1 MLKRTK
7 GFVSLAA
14 AIALMLGLCSCSGK
28 SETDPSTT
36 ADPTGI
42 GAQAE
47 TGENNTAKDIA
58 PESGAPE
65 TAAEEANTAKEAGTT
80 AQTEKTT
87 KKTDA
92 SNANVS
98 AAGFIWPVPGYTQLS
113 SPYSTQYK
121 RISIKADFGAKVVAC
136 ATGKITK
143 IYNKDDESKTPCA
156 VLTCANGYVI
166 EYSAANL
173 SVKVGDV
180 VARGDSIGFIGR
192 YGTGPH
198 LNISATKDGASIV
211 IDKLTKSFK
220 GKTVLEDVNMRLQ
233 EGRIYGIVGD
243 NGSGKTVLL
252 KLICGFMKPDSGTVT
267 VNGKVIGKDADF
279 PENTGIIIE
288 APGFLPNYSGM
299 KNLEYLASIRG
310 KIGKEQIESAMKTV
324 GLDPSSKL
332 RVGKY
337 SLGMKQRLGIAQ
349 AIMEDQQLL
358 ILDEPMNALD
368 KDAVEEMRK
377 LFLSFKAS
385 GKTMLIVSHNEGD
398 ISTLCDEVYE
408 FDGARIK
415 RRENV

>member
-1 MLKRTK
+1 M
-7 GFVSLAA
+7 
-14 AIALMLGLCSCSGK
+14 
-28 SETDPSTT
+28 TD
-36 ADPTGI
+36 
-42 GAQAE
+42 
-47 TGENNTAKDIA
+47 
-58 PESGAPE
+58 
-65 TAAEEANTAKEAGTT
+65 
-80 AQTEKTT
+80 
-87 KKTDA
+87 
-92 SNANVS
+92 V
-98 AAGFIWPVPGYTQLS
+98 
-113 SPYSTQYK
+113 
-121 RISIKADFGAKVVAC
+121 
-136 ATGKITK
+136 
-143 IYNKDDESKTPCA
+143 
-156 VLTCANGYVI
+156 
-166 EYSAANL
+166 
-173 SVKVGDV
+173 
-180 VARGDSIGFIGR
+180 
-192 YGTGPH
+192 
-198 LNISATKDGASIV
+198 IV

-267 VNGKVIGKDADF
+267 VNGKVIGKDSDF

-349 AIMEDQQLL
+349 AIMENQQLL

-377 LFLSFKAS
+377 FFLSFKAS
-385 GKTMLIVSHNEGD
+385 GKTMLIVSHNECD

-415 RRENV
+415 RRESV

>member
-1 MLKRTK
+1 M
-7 GFVSLAA
+7 
-14 AIALMLGLCSCSGK
+14 
-28 SETDPSTT
+28 TD
-36 ADPTGI
+36 
-42 GAQAE
+42 
-47 TGENNTAKDIA
+47 
-58 PESGAPE
+58 
-65 TAAEEANTAKEAGTT
+65 
-80 AQTEKTT
+80 
-87 KKTDA
+87 
-92 SNANVS
+92 V
-98 AAGFIWPVPGYTQLS
+98 
-113 SPYSTQYK
+113 
-121 RISIKADFGAKVVAC
+121 
-136 ATGKITK
+136 
-143 IYNKDDESKTPCA
+143 
-156 VLTCANGYVI
+156 
-166 EYSAANL
+166 
-173 SVKVGDV
+173 
-180 VARGDSIGFIGR
+180 
-192 YGTGPH
+192 
-198 LNISATKDGASIV
+198 IV

-358 ILDEPMNALD
+358 ILDEPMNALY

>member
-1 MLKRTK
+1 M
-7 GFVSLAA
+7 
-14 AIALMLGLCSCSGK
+14 
-28 SETDPSTT
+28 TD
-36 ADPTGI
+36 
-42 GAQAE
+42 
-47 TGENNTAKDIA
+47 
-58 PESGAPE
+58 
-65 TAAEEANTAKEAGTT
+65 
-80 AQTEKTT
+80 
-87 KKTDA
+87 
-92 SNANVS
+92 V
-98 AAGFIWPVPGYTQLS
+98 
-113 SPYSTQYK
+113 
-121 RISIKADFGAKVVAC
+121 
-136 ATGKITK
+136 
-143 IYNKDDESKTPCA
+143 
-156 VLTCANGYVI
+156 
-166 EYSAANL
+166 
-173 SVKVGDV
+173 
-180 VARGDSIGFIGR
+180 
-192 YGTGPH
+192 
-198 LNISATKDGASIV
+198 IV

-233 EGRIYGIVGD
+233 EGRIYGVVGD

-267 VNGKVIGKDADF
+267 VNDKVIGKDADF

-368 KDAVEEMRK
+368 KDAVKEMRK

-385 GKTMLIVSHNEGD
+385 GKTMLVVSHNEGD

>member
-1 MLKRTK
+1 M
-7 GFVSLAA
+7 
-14 AIALMLGLCSCSGK
+14 
-28 SETDPSTT
+28 TD
-36 ADPTGI
+36 
-42 GAQAE
+42 
-47 TGENNTAKDIA
+47 
-58 PESGAPE
+58 
-65 TAAEEANTAKEAGTT
+65 
-80 AQTEKTT
+80 
-87 KKTDA
+87 
-92 SNANVS
+92 V
-98 AAGFIWPVPGYTQLS
+98 
-113 SPYSTQYK
+113 
-121 RISIKADFGAKVVAC
+121 
-136 ATGKITK
+136 
-143 IYNKDDESKTPCA
+143 
-156 VLTCANGYVI
+156 
-166 EYSAANL
+166 
-173 SVKVGDV
+173 
-180 VARGDSIGFIGR
+180 
-192 YGTGPH
+192 
-198 LNISATKDGASIV
+198 IV

-267 VNGKVIGKDADF
+267 VNGKVIGNDADF

-368 KDAVEEMRK
+368 KDAVKEMRR

-408 FDGARIK
+408 FDGAKIK
-415 RRENV
+415 NRESLRAV

>member
-1 MLKRTK
+1 M
-7 GFVSLAA
+7 
-14 AIALMLGLCSCSGK
+14 
-28 SETDPSTT
+28 TD
-36 ADPTGI
+36 
-42 GAQAE
+42 
-47 TGENNTAKDIA
+47 
-58 PESGAPE
+58 
-65 TAAEEANTAKEAGTT
+65 
-80 AQTEKTT
+80 
-87 KKTDA
+87 
-92 SNANVS
+92 V
-98 AAGFIWPVPGYTQLS
+98 
-113 SPYSTQYK
+113 
-121 RISIKADFGAKVVAC
+121 
-136 ATGKITK
+136 
-143 IYNKDDESKTPCA
+143 
-156 VLTCANGYVI
+156 
-166 EYSAANL
+166 
-173 SVKVGDV
+173 
-180 VARGDSIGFIGR
+180 
-192 YGTGPH
+192 
-198 LNISATKDGASIV
+198 IV

-220 GKTVLEDVNMRLQ
+220 GKTVLEDVNMQLQ

-267 VNGKVIGKDADF
+267 VNGKVIGKDSDF

-310 KIGKEQIESAMKTV
+310 KIGKEQIEAAMKTV

-349 AIMEDQQLL
+349 AIMENQQLL

-377 LFLSFKAS
+377 LFLNFKAS

>member
-1 MLKRTK
+1 M
-7 GFVSLAA
+7 
-14 AIALMLGLCSCSGK
+14 
-28 SETDPSTT
+28 TD
-36 ADPTGI
+36 
-42 GAQAE
+42 
-47 TGENNTAKDIA
+47 
-58 PESGAPE
+58 
-65 TAAEEANTAKEAGTT
+65 
-80 AQTEKTT
+80 
-87 KKTDA
+87 
-92 SNANVS
+92 V
-98 AAGFIWPVPGYTQLS
+98 
-113 SPYSTQYK
+113 
-121 RISIKADFGAKVVAC
+121 
-136 ATGKITK
+136 
-143 IYNKDDESKTPCA
+143 
-156 VLTCANGYVI
+156 
-166 EYSAANL
+166 
-173 SVKVGDV
+173 
-180 VARGDSIGFIGR
+180 
-192 YGTGPH
+192 
-198 LNISATKDGASIV
+198 IV
-211 IDKLTKSFK
+211 IDRLTKSFK

-349 AIMEDQQLL
+349 AIMENQQLL

-415 RRENV
+415 RRENILTELKNNEIKQKNYHVRLHSVSCCNLACRVH

>member
-1 MLKRTK
+1 M
-7 GFVSLAA
+7 
-14 AIALMLGLCSCSGK
+14 
-28 SETDPSTT
+28 TD
-36 ADPTGI
+36 
-42 GAQAE
+42 
-47 TGENNTAKDIA
+47 
-58 PESGAPE
+58 
-65 TAAEEANTAKEAGTT
+65 
-80 AQTEKTT
+80 
-87 KKTDA
+87 
-92 SNANVS
+92 V
-98 AAGFIWPVPGYTQLS
+98 
-113 SPYSTQYK
+113 
-121 RISIKADFGAKVVAC
+121 
-136 ATGKITK
+136 
-143 IYNKDDESKTPCA
+143 
-156 VLTCANGYVI
+156 
-166 EYSAANL
+166 
-173 SVKVGDV
+173 
-180 VARGDSIGFIGR
+180 
-192 YGTGPH
+192 
-198 LNISATKDGASIV
+198 IV

-267 VNGKVIGKDADF
+267 VNGKVIGKDSDF

-337 SLGMKQRLGIAQ
+337 SLGIAQ
-349 AIMEDQQLL
+349 AIMENQQLL

-415 RRENV
+415 RRESV

>member
-1 MLKRTK
+1 M
-7 GFVSLAA
+7 
-14 AIALMLGLCSCSGK
+14 
-28 SETDPSTT
+28 TD
-36 ADPTGI
+36 
-42 GAQAE
+42 
-47 TGENNTAKDIA
+47 
-58 PESGAPE
+58 
-65 TAAEEANTAKEAGTT
+65 
-80 AQTEKTT
+80 
-87 KKTDA
+87 
-92 SNANVS
+92 V
-98 AAGFIWPVPGYTQLS
+98 
-113 SPYSTQYK
+113 
-121 RISIKADFGAKVVAC
+121 
-136 ATGKITK
+136 
-143 IYNKDDESKTPCA
+143 
-156 VLTCANGYVI
+156 
-166 EYSAANL
+166 
-173 SVKVGDV
+173 
-180 VARGDSIGFIGR
+180 
-192 YGTGPH
+192 
-198 LNISATKDGASIV
+198 IV

-220 GKTVLEDVNMRLQ
+220 GKTILEDVNMRLQ
-233 EGRIYGIVGD
+233 EGRIYGVVGD

-368 KDAVEEMRK
+368 KDAVKEMRK

-385 GKTMLIVSHNEGD
+385 GKTMLVVSHNEGD

-408 FDGARIK
+408 FDGAKIK
-415 RRENV
+415 NRESR

>member
-1 MLKRTK
+1 M
-7 GFVSLAA
+7 
-14 AIALMLGLCSCSGK
+14 
-28 SETDPSTT
+28 TD
-36 ADPTGI
+36 
-42 GAQAE
+42 
-47 TGENNTAKDIA
+47 
-58 PESGAPE
+58 
-65 TAAEEANTAKEAGTT
+65 
-80 AQTEKTT
+80 
-87 KKTDA
+87 
-92 SNANVS
+92 V
-98 AAGFIWPVPGYTQLS
+98 
-113 SPYSTQYK
+113 
-121 RISIKADFGAKVVAC
+121 
-136 ATGKITK
+136 
-143 IYNKDDESKTPCA
+143 
-156 VLTCANGYVI
+156 
-166 EYSAANL
+166 
-173 SVKVGDV
+173 
-180 VARGDSIGFIGR
+180 
-192 YGTGPH
+192 
-198 LNISATKDGASIV
+198 IV

-310 KIGKEQIESAMKTV
+310 KIGKEQIEAAMKTV

-377 LFLSFKAS
+377 LFLRFKAS

-408 FDGARIK
+408 FDGAKIK
-415 RRENV
+415 NRESR

>member
-1 MLKRTK
+1 M
-7 GFVSLAA
+7 
-14 AIALMLGLCSCSGK
+14 
-28 SETDPSTT
+28 TD
-36 ADPTGI
+36 
-42 GAQAE
+42 
-47 TGENNTAKDIA
+47 
-58 PESGAPE
+58 
-65 TAAEEANTAKEAGTT
+65 
-80 AQTEKTT
+80 
-87 KKTDA
+87 
-92 SNANVS
+92 V
-98 AAGFIWPVPGYTQLS
+98 
-113 SPYSTQYK
+113 
-121 RISIKADFGAKVVAC
+121 
-136 ATGKITK
+136 
-143 IYNKDDESKTPCA
+143 
-156 VLTCANGYVI
+156 
-166 EYSAANL
+166 
-173 SVKVGDV
+173 
-180 VARGDSIGFIGR
+180 
-192 YGTGPH
+192 
-198 LNISATKDGASIV
+198 IV

-233 EGRIYGIVGD
+233 EGGIYGIVGD

-368 KDAVEEMRK
+368 KDAVEEMRR
-377 LFLSFKAS
+377 LFLNFKAS

-408 FDGARIK
+408 FDGAKIK
-415 RRENV
+415 KRESR

>member
-1 MLKRTK
+1 M
-7 GFVSLAA
+7 
-14 AIALMLGLCSCSGK
+14 
-28 SETDPSTT
+28 TD
-36 ADPTGI
+36 
-42 GAQAE
+42 
-47 TGENNTAKDIA
+47 
-58 PESGAPE
+58 
-65 TAAEEANTAKEAGTT
+65 
-80 AQTEKTT
+80 
-87 KKTDA
+87 
-92 SNANVS
+92 V
-98 AAGFIWPVPGYTQLS
+98 
-113 SPYSTQYK
+113 
-121 RISIKADFGAKVVAC
+121 
-136 ATGKITK
+136 
-143 IYNKDDESKTPCA
+143 
-156 VLTCANGYVI
+156 
-166 EYSAANL
+166 
-173 SVKVGDV
+173 
-180 VARGDSIGFIGR
+180 
-192 YGTGPH
+192 
-198 LNISATKDGASIV
+198 IV

-349 AIMEDQQLL
+349 AIMENQQLL

-415 RRENV
+415 RRENVWNILTEMKNNEIKQKNYHVRLHPVSCCNLSCRVR

>member
-1 MLKRTK
+1 M
-7 GFVSLAA
+7 
-14 AIALMLGLCSCSGK
+14 
-28 SETDPSTT
+28 TD
-36 ADPTGI
+36 
-42 GAQAE
+42 
-47 TGENNTAKDIA
+47 
-58 PESGAPE
+58 
-65 TAAEEANTAKEAGTT
+65 
-80 AQTEKTT
+80 
-87 KKTDA
+87 
-92 SNANVS
+92 V
-98 AAGFIWPVPGYTQLS
+98 
-113 SPYSTQYK
+113 
-121 RISIKADFGAKVVAC
+121 
-136 ATGKITK
+136 
-143 IYNKDDESKTPCA
+143 
-156 VLTCANGYVI
+156 
-166 EYSAANL
+166 
-173 SVKVGDV
+173 
-180 VARGDSIGFIGR
+180 
-192 YGTGPH
+192 
-198 LNISATKDGASIV
+198 IV

-233 EGRIYGIVGD
+233 EGRIYGVVGD

-267 VNGKVIGKDADF
+267 VNDKVIGKDADF

-368 KDAVEEMRK
+368 KDAVKEMRK

-385 GKTMLIVSHNEGD
+385 GKTMLVVSHNEGD

-408 FDGARIK
+408 FDGAKIK
-415 RRENV
+415 NRESR

>member
-1 MLKRTK
+1 M
-7 GFVSLAA
+7 
-14 AIALMLGLCSCSGK
+14 
-28 SETDPSTT
+28 TD
-36 ADPTGI
+36 
-42 GAQAE
+42 
-47 TGENNTAKDIA
+47 
-58 PESGAPE
+58 
-65 TAAEEANTAKEAGTT
+65 
-80 AQTEKTT
+80 
-87 KKTDA
+87 
-92 SNANVS
+92 V
-98 AAGFIWPVPGYTQLS
+98 
-113 SPYSTQYK
+113 
-121 RISIKADFGAKVVAC
+121 
-136 ATGKITK
+136 
-143 IYNKDDESKTPCA
+143 
-156 VLTCANGYVI
+156 
-166 EYSAANL
+166 
-173 SVKVGDV
+173 
-180 VARGDSIGFIGR
+180 
-192 YGTGPH
+192 
-198 LNISATKDGASIV
+198 IV

-310 KIGKEQIESAMKTV
+310 KIGKEQIEAAMKTV

-368 KDAVEEMRK
+368 KDAVEEMRR
-377 LFLSFKAS
+377 LFLRFKAS

-398 ISTLCDEVYE
+398 ISTLCGEVYE
-408 FDGARIK
+408 FDGAKIK
-415 RRENV
+415 NRESR

>member
-1 MLKRTK
+1 M
-7 GFVSLAA
+7 
-14 AIALMLGLCSCSGK
+14 
-28 SETDPSTT
+28 TD
-36 ADPTGI
+36 
-42 GAQAE
+42 
-47 TGENNTAKDIA
+47 
-58 PESGAPE
+58 
-65 TAAEEANTAKEAGTT
+65 
-80 AQTEKTT
+80 
-87 KKTDA
+87 
-92 SNANVS
+92 V
-98 AAGFIWPVPGYTQLS
+98 
-113 SPYSTQYK
+113 
-121 RISIKADFGAKVVAC
+121 
-136 ATGKITK
+136 
-143 IYNKDDESKTPCA
+143 
-156 VLTCANGYVI
+156 
-166 EYSAANL
+166 
-173 SVKVGDV
+173 
-180 VARGDSIGFIGR
+180 
-192 YGTGPH
+192 
-198 LNISATKDGASIV
+198 IV

-233 EGRIYGIVGD
+233 EGGIYGIVGD

-349 AIMEDQQLL
+349 AIMENQQLL

-415 RRENV
+415 RRENVCNILPEMKNNDIKQKNYRVCINSVSCCNLACRVR

>member
-1 MLKRTK
+1 M
-7 GFVSLAA
+7 
-14 AIALMLGLCSCSGK
+14 
-28 SETDPSTT
+28 TD
-36 ADPTGI
+36 
-42 GAQAE
+42 
-47 TGENNTAKDIA
+47 
-58 PESGAPE
+58 
-65 TAAEEANTAKEAGTT
+65 
-80 AQTEKTT
+80 
-87 KKTDA
+87 
-92 SNANVS
+92 V
-98 AAGFIWPVPGYTQLS
+98 
-113 SPYSTQYK
+113 
-121 RISIKADFGAKVVAC
+121 
-136 ATGKITK
+136 
-143 IYNKDDESKTPCA
+143 
-156 VLTCANGYVI
+156 
-166 EYSAANL
+166 
-173 SVKVGDV
+173 
-180 VARGDSIGFIGR
+180 
-192 YGTGPH
+192 
-198 LNISATKDGASIV
+198 IV

-252 KLICGFMKPDSGTVT
+252 KLICGFMKSDSGTVT

-368 KDAVEEMRK
+368 KDAVEEMRR
-377 LFLSFKAS
+377 LFLRFKAS

-408 FDGARIK
+408 FDGAKIK
-415 RRENV
+415 KRESR

>member
-1 MLKRTK
+1 M
-7 GFVSLAA
+7 
-14 AIALMLGLCSCSGK
+14 
-28 SETDPSTT
+28 TD
-36 ADPTGI
+36 
-42 GAQAE
+42 
-47 TGENNTAKDIA
+47 
-58 PESGAPE
+58 
-65 TAAEEANTAKEAGTT
+65 
-80 AQTEKTT
+80 
-87 KKTDA
+87 
-92 SNANVS
+92 V
-98 AAGFIWPVPGYTQLS
+98 
-113 SPYSTQYK
+113 
-121 RISIKADFGAKVVAC
+121 
-136 ATGKITK
+136 
-143 IYNKDDESKTPCA
+143 
-156 VLTCANGYVI
+156 
-166 EYSAANL
+166 
-173 SVKVGDV
+173 
-180 VARGDSIGFIGR
+180 
-192 YGTGPH
+192 
-198 LNISATKDGASIV
+198 IV

-233 EGRIYGIVGD
+233 EGGIYGIVGD

-368 KDAVEEMRK
+368 KDAVKEMRR

-408 FDGARIK
+408 FDGAKIK
-415 RRENV
+415 NRESR

>member
-1 MLKRTK
+1 M
-7 GFVSLAA
+7 
-14 AIALMLGLCSCSGK
+14 
-28 SETDPSTT
+28 TD
-36 ADPTGI
+36 
-42 GAQAE
+42 
-47 TGENNTAKDIA
+47 
-58 PESGAPE
+58 
-65 TAAEEANTAKEAGTT
+65 
-80 AQTEKTT
+80 
-87 KKTDA
+87 
-92 SNANVS
+92 V
-98 AAGFIWPVPGYTQLS
+98 
-113 SPYSTQYK
+113 
-121 RISIKADFGAKVVAC
+121 
-136 ATGKITK
+136 
-143 IYNKDDESKTPCA
+143 
-156 VLTCANGYVI
+156 
-166 EYSAANL
+166 
-173 SVKVGDV
+173 
-180 VARGDSIGFIGR
+180 
-192 YGTGPH
+192 
-198 LNISATKDGASIV
+198 IV

-368 KDAVEEMRK
+368 KDAVKEMRR

-408 FDGARIK
+408 FDGAKIK
-415 RRENV
+415 NRESLRAV

>member
-1 MLKRTK
+1 M
-7 GFVSLAA
+7 
-14 AIALMLGLCSCSGK
+14 
-28 SETDPSTT
+28 TD
-36 ADPTGI
+36 
-42 GAQAE
+42 
-47 TGENNTAKDIA
+47 
-58 PESGAPE
+58 
-65 TAAEEANTAKEAGTT
+65 
-80 AQTEKTT
+80 
-87 KKTDA
+87 
-92 SNANVS
+92 V
-98 AAGFIWPVPGYTQLS
+98 
-113 SPYSTQYK
+113 
-121 RISIKADFGAKVVAC
+121 
-136 ATGKITK
+136 
-143 IYNKDDESKTPCA
+143 
-156 VLTCANGYVI
+156 
-166 EYSAANL
+166 
-173 SVKVGDV
+173 
-180 VARGDSIGFIGR
+180 
-192 YGTGPH
+192 
-198 LNISATKDGASIV
+198 IV
-211 IDKLTKSFK
+211 IDKLTKSFN
-220 GKTVLEDVNMRLQ
+220 GNTVLEDVNMRLQ
-233 EGRIYGIVGD
+233 EGGIYGIVGD

-368 KDAVEEMRK
+368 KDAVKEMRR

-408 FDGARIK
+408 FDGAKIK
-415 RRENV
+415 NRESR

>member
-1 MLKRTK
+1 M
-7 GFVSLAA
+7 
-14 AIALMLGLCSCSGK
+14 
-28 SETDPSTT
+28 TD
-36 ADPTGI
+36 
-42 GAQAE
+42 
-47 TGENNTAKDIA
+47 
-58 PESGAPE
+58 
-65 TAAEEANTAKEAGTT
+65 
-80 AQTEKTT
+80 
-87 KKTDA
+87 
-92 SNANVS
+92 V
-98 AAGFIWPVPGYTQLS
+98 
-113 SPYSTQYK
+113 
-121 RISIKADFGAKVVAC
+121 
-136 ATGKITK
+136 
-143 IYNKDDESKTPCA
+143 
-156 VLTCANGYVI
+156 
-166 EYSAANL
+166 
-173 SVKVGDV
+173 
-180 VARGDSIGFIGR
+180 
-192 YGTGPH
+192 
-198 LNISATKDGASIV
+198 IV

-220 GKTVLEDVNMRLQ
+220 GKTVLEDVNMQLQ
-233 EGRIYGIVGD
+233 EGGIYGIVGD

-279 PENTGIIIE
+279 PENTGIIIR

-368 KDAVEEMRK
+368 KDAAEEMRK

>member
-1 MLKRTK
+1 M
-7 GFVSLAA
+7 
-14 AIALMLGLCSCSGK
+14 
-28 SETDPSTT
+28 TD
-36 ADPTGI
+36 
-42 GAQAE
+42 
-47 TGENNTAKDIA
+47 
-58 PESGAPE
+58 
-65 TAAEEANTAKEAGTT
+65 
-80 AQTEKTT
+80 
-87 KKTDA
+87 
-92 SNANVS
+92 V
-98 AAGFIWPVPGYTQLS
+98 
-113 SPYSTQYK
+113 
-121 RISIKADFGAKVVAC
+121 
-136 ATGKITK
+136 
-143 IYNKDDESKTPCA
+143 
-156 VLTCANGYVI
+156 
-166 EYSAANL
+166 
-173 SVKVGDV
+173 
-180 VARGDSIGFIGR
+180 
-192 YGTGPH
+192 
-198 LNISATKDGASIV
+198 IV

-267 VNGKVIGKDADF
+267 VNGKVIGKDSDF

-368 KDAVEEMRK
+368 KDVVEEMRK

>member
-1 MLKRTK
+1 M
-7 GFVSLAA
+7 
-14 AIALMLGLCSCSGK
+14 
-28 SETDPSTT
+28 TD
-36 ADPTGI
+36 
-42 GAQAE
+42 
-47 TGENNTAKDIA
+47 
-58 PESGAPE
+58 
-65 TAAEEANTAKEAGTT
+65 
-80 AQTEKTT
+80 
-87 KKTDA
+87 
-92 SNANVS
+92 V
-98 AAGFIWPVPGYTQLS
+98 
-113 SPYSTQYK
+113 
-121 RISIKADFGAKVVAC
+121 
-136 ATGKITK
+136 
-143 IYNKDDESKTPCA
+143 
-156 VLTCANGYVI
+156 
-166 EYSAANL
+166 
-173 SVKVGDV
+173 
-180 VARGDSIGFIGR
+180 
-192 YGTGPH
+192 
-198 LNISATKDGASIV
+198 IV

-349 AIMEDQQLL
+349 AIMENQQLL

-368 KDAVEEMRK
+368 KDAVEEMRRF
-377 LFLSFKAS
+377 FLSFKAS

-408 FDGARIK
+408 FDGAKIK
-415 RRENV
+415 KRESR

>member
-1 MLKRTK
+1 M
-7 GFVSLAA
+7 
-14 AIALMLGLCSCSGK
+14 
-28 SETDPSTT
+28 TD
-36 ADPTGI
+36 
-42 GAQAE
+42 
-47 TGENNTAKDIA
+47 
-58 PESGAPE
+58 
-65 TAAEEANTAKEAGTT
+65 
-80 AQTEKTT
+80 
-87 KKTDA
+87 
-92 SNANVS
+92 V
-98 AAGFIWPVPGYTQLS
+98 
-113 SPYSTQYK
+113 
-121 RISIKADFGAKVVAC
+121 
-136 ATGKITK
+136 
-143 IYNKDDESKTPCA
+143 
-156 VLTCANGYVI
+156 
-166 EYSAANL
+166 
-173 SVKVGDV
+173 
-180 VARGDSIGFIGR
+180 
-192 YGTGPH
+192 
-198 LNISATKDGASIV
+198 IV

-310 KIGKEQIESAMKTV
+310 KIGKEQIEYAMKTV

-368 KDAVEEMRK
+368 KDAVKEMRK

-385 GKTMLIVSHNEGD
+385 GKTMLVVSHNEGD

-415 RRENV
+415 RRESI

>member
-1 MLKRTK
+1 M
-7 GFVSLAA
+7 
-14 AIALMLGLCSCSGK
+14 
-28 SETDPSTT
+28 TD
-36 ADPTGI
+36 
-42 GAQAE
+42 
-47 TGENNTAKDIA
+47 
-58 PESGAPE
+58 
-65 TAAEEANTAKEAGTT
+65 
-80 AQTEKTT
+80 
-87 KKTDA
+87 
-92 SNANVS
+92 V
-98 AAGFIWPVPGYTQLS
+98 
-113 SPYSTQYK
+113 
-121 RISIKADFGAKVVAC
+121 
-136 ATGKITK
+136 
-143 IYNKDDESKTPCA
+143 
-156 VLTCANGYVI
+156 
-166 EYSAANL
+166 
-173 SVKVGDV
+173 
-180 VARGDSIGFIGR
+180 
-192 YGTGPH
+192 
-198 LNISATKDGASIV
+198 IV

-233 EGRIYGIVGD
+233 EGGIYGIVGD

-368 KDAVEEMRK
+368 KDAVEEMRR

-398 ISTLCDEVYE
+398 ISALCDEVYE
-408 FDGARIK
+408 FDDAKIK
-415 RRENV
+415 KRESR

>member
-1 MLKRTK
+1 M
-7 GFVSLAA
+7 
-14 AIALMLGLCSCSGK
+14 
-28 SETDPSTT
+28 TD
-36 ADPTGI
+36 
-42 GAQAE
+42 
-47 TGENNTAKDIA
+47 
-58 PESGAPE
+58 
-65 TAAEEANTAKEAGTT
+65 
-80 AQTEKTT
+80 
-87 KKTDA
+87 
-92 SNANVS
+92 V
-98 AAGFIWPVPGYTQLS
+98 
-113 SPYSTQYK
+113 
-121 RISIKADFGAKVVAC
+121 
-136 ATGKITK
+136 
-143 IYNKDDESKTPCA
+143 
-156 VLTCANGYVI
+156 
-166 EYSAANL
+166 
-173 SVKVGDV
+173 
-180 VARGDSIGFIGR
+180 
-192 YGTGPH
+192 
-198 LNISATKDGASIV
+198 IV

-220 GKTVLEDVNMRLQ
+220 GKTILEDVNMRLQ

-349 AIMEDQQLL
+349 AIMENQQLL

-368 KDAVEEMRK
+368 KDAVKEMRK

>member
-1 MLKRTK
+1 M
-7 GFVSLAA
+7 
-14 AIALMLGLCSCSGK
+14 
-28 SETDPSTT
+28 TD
-36 ADPTGI
+36 
-42 GAQAE
+42 
-47 TGENNTAKDIA
+47 
-58 PESGAPE
+58 
-65 TAAEEANTAKEAGTT
+65 
-80 AQTEKTT
+80 
-87 KKTDA
+87 
-92 SNANVS
+92 V
-98 AAGFIWPVPGYTQLS
+98 
-113 SPYSTQYK
+113 
-121 RISIKADFGAKVVAC
+121 
-136 ATGKITK
+136 
-143 IYNKDDESKTPCA
+143 
-156 VLTCANGYVI
+156 
-166 EYSAANL
+166 
-173 SVKVGDV
+173 
-180 VARGDSIGFIGR
+180 
-192 YGTGPH
+192 
-198 LNISATKDGASIV
+198 IV

-368 KDAVEEMRK
+368 KDVVEEMRR

-408 FDGARIK
+408 FDGAKIK
-415 RRENV
+415 KRESR